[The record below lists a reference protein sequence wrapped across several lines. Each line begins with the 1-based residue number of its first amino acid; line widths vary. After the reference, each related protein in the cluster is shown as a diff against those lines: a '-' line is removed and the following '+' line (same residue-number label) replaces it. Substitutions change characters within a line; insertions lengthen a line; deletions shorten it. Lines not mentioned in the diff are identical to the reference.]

1 MERLTHTQDV
11 KRLKQ
16 VIPFKLFINQDQ
28 NSLSWYD
35 VMPLDGAA
43 VSGIPYQHSIYHL
56 RDKLLKAQQPD
67 PNDLNILAA
76 LLLGQGDR
84 LHPPD
89 LWSKLAELL
98 SLWMANELTG
108 NGNRLLRM
116 QAARLNYYIE
126 ALISNSED
134 YQNSI
139 LAEHNLPGSKPWD
152 YVEHQESS
160 WWISS
165 GSPSLYRQNQQ
176 DIQTWHLALPT
187 QLDPLPDG
195 RLAVGSIYSHGA
207 MLGNGHNWQR
217 LEHSEPVPLVFQHEK
232 HLYFLDH
239 FGRIW
244 RDSPREYILSAAC
257 RQVHFARYSDGRVY
271 CLDNS
276 DYGHITIIEMGTNSY
291 RRQSVLPVRVC
302 NDITFGVSCYYLI
315 DKQQGSVFKFDQSF
329 TFLSRVLSFGRG
341 KGCLLDPVAIHADS
355 EKISIV
361 SWLSNKLTTIG
372 LF

>member
-1 MERLTHTQDV
+1 MERFTHAQDV
-11 KRLKQ
+11 KQLKQ
-16 VIPFKLFINQDQ
+16 VIPFRFFISQDQ

-43 VSGIPYQHSIYHL
+43 VSGIPDQHSISHL
-56 RDKLLKAQQPD
+56 RDKLLEAQQPD

-76 LLLGQGDR
+76 LLLGQRGCLR
-84 LHPPD
+84 PHD

-98 SLWMANELTG
+98 SFWMANELTA

-126 ALISNSED
+126 TLISDSED
-134 YQNSI
+134 NRKSI
-139 LAEHNLPGSKPWD
+139 LAERNLPGSKPWD
-152 YVEHQESS
+152 YVEYQESS

-187 QLDPLPDG
+187 QLDPLLDG
-195 RLAVGSIYSHGA
+195 RLAVGSIYSDGA
-207 MLGNGHNWQR
+207 MLWNGHNWLR
-217 LEHSEPVPLVFQHEK
+217 LEHSEPVPLVFQYERC
-232 HLYFLDH
+232 LYFLDH
-239 FGRIW
+239 FGKIW
-244 RDSPREYILSAAC
+244 RDSPRECILSSTC
-257 RQVHFARYSDGRVY
+257 RQVHFARYSGGRVY

-276 DYGHITIIEMGTNSY
+276 DYGHITIVEMATNSC

-329 TFLSRVLSFGRG
+329 TFLSKILSFGRG
-341 KGCLLDPVAIHADS
+341 KGCLLDPVAIHADT

-361 SWLSNKLTTIG
+361 SWLSNKLTTIAP
-372 LF
+372 F